1 MSKAEII
8 NEEPNFEG
16 VVPQTQEDQFFGKQT
31 EIDNKIPDDLEVTI
45 IDDQYREVGEKH
57 GVLSVPSSLASG
69 QYKDERSSSN

>member
-31 EIDNKIPDDLEVTI
+31 EISNKISDDLEVTI
-45 IDDQYREVGEKH
+45 IDDTPEE
-57 GVLSVPSSLASG
+57 
-69 QYKDERSSSN
+69 ER